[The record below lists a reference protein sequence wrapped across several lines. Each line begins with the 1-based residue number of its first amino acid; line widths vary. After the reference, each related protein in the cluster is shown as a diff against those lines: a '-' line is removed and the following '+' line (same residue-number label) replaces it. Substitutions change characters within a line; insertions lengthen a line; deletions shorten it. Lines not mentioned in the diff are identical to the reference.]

1 MVYLGVILG
10 VGIMTA
16 MIFMALDKKSSFPT
30 RIAALIAIALMM
42 ITVVICVVIVL
53 TDNRVPIDESV
64 LIVGAPVEVKEGGSG
79 NLMVILLLIV
89 FLIGFFV
96 LIVILA
102 MRENRKHAK
111 KDSGSIGGSG
121 NSGGFTL

>member
-16 MIFMALDKKSSFPT
+16 MIYMALDKKSSFQT

-53 TDNRVPIDESV
+53 TDNRVPVDPSK
-64 LIVGAPVEVKEGGSG
+64 LIVGEPPEVAEGGSG
-79 NLMVILLLIV
+79 NLMVILLLII
-89 FLIGFFV
+89 FLIGIFI
-96 LIVILA
+96 LIAIMA
-102 MRENRKHAK
+102 MRENKRHIK
-111 KDSGSIGGSG
+111 KDSGSG
-121 NSGGFTL
+121 NSGGFKL